1 MQNQRLFLSDLIM
14 NATKYVSDDVV
25 GRIEVII
32 RSVLA
37 LGSDVVLKPE
47 SDLVSVV
54 GLDSIEAFES
64 VATLHEIL
72 GVRIP
77 EDIDPKAITSLRGMA
92 DYLVGRY
99 DDSVIERFMTMD
111 IENKLAS
118 LRTADD
124 FE

>member
-1 MQNQRLFLSDLIM
+1 M